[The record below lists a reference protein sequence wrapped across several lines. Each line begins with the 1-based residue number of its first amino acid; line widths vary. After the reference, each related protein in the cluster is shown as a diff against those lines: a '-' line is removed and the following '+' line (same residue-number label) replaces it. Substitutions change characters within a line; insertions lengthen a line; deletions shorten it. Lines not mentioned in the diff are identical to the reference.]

1 MSDLLAGLI
10 AVTPYQGFGAFGA
23 QAAAVTF
30 QATAAEQALLAANVP
45 IEQQD
50 WSGALNSLAPLLP
63 EPGIHWTST
72 GGKSWRVV
80 IVR

>member
-23 QAAAVTF
+23 QAAAIATPD
-30 QATAAEQALLAANVP
+30 QAAQQALLAANVP

-50 WSGALNSLAPLLP
+50 WSGALNYLAPPAP
-63 EPGIHWTST
+63 EPGIHWTRT